1 MFLHYQSVGASS
13 GSSICWD
20 SVSRLYTWQSFRALF
35 NRKGVRILRIV
46 SSIPTSDEEPPPDRG
61 GGTKRRR
68 RRDAAAYVATPSHEK
83 TYPSAAPP
91 GTSLSRV
98 GVVPLRSCMW

>member
-46 SSIPTSDEEPPPDRG
+46 SSISTSDEEPPLDRG

-83 TYPSAAPP
+83 TYPEA
-91 GTSLSRV
+91 
-98 GVVPLRSCMW
+98 